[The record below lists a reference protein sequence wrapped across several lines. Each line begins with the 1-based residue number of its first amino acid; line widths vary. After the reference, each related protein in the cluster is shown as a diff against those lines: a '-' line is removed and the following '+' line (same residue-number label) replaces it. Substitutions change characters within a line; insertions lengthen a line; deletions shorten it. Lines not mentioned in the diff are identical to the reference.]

1 MARRIGLSPS
11 EQRLV
16 LCVALL
22 LLTGA
27 AGWVGWPLWVRLQ
40 EVEERVHLS
49 QQKMVKLREL
59 AADAP
64 SIEQAHVAY
73 ATFMTTE
80 SDEAAHRAFLEEL
93 EELAREGNLQLSL
106 KPGRV
111 EQQGRISRLGVEVEA
126 DATQEELLAFLDR
139 VLSWSGLIEL
149 DRMRLSATASQE
161 SPLKGQFSLSRVVV
175 RP

>member
-1 MARRIGLSPS
+1 MASRAGLSIR
-11 EQRLV
+11 EQRLA
-16 LCVALL
+16 LCVGVLL
-22 LLTGA
+22 LAGA
-27 AGWVGWPLWVRLQ
+27 AGWVGWPLWIRLQ

-59 AADAP
+59 ATHAP

-93 EELAREGNLQLSL
+93 EELARQGNLQISL

-111 EQQGRISRLGVEVEA
+111 EQQGRVSRLGVEVEA
-126 DATQEELLAFLDR
+126 DATQEALLEFLDR

-161 SPLKGQFSLSRVVV
+161 YPLKGQFTLSRVVV